1 MIKSNIV
8 TEKWDLK
15 VYEAIARRKEYFR
28 RRWNR
33 IIKIK

>member
-8 TEKWDLK
+8 TEKWGLK
-15 VYEAIARRKEYFR
+15 VYEAIARRKECFR
-28 RRWNR
+28 RRWDR

>member
-8 TEKWDLK
+8 TEKWGIK

-28 RRWNR
+28 RRWNK
-33 IIKIK
+33 II